1 MIPDADTCYRAVAGR
16 DPRFDGWFFTAVTS
30 TGIYCRPSCPART
43 PGRDRVRF
51 FPSAASAQRHGYR
64 ACKRCRPDAC
74 PGSPDWNIRA
84 DVAGR
89 ALRLIGDGV
98 VDRDGVTGLS
108 SRLGYSPRQL
118 HRTLLA
124 EVGAGPLALARSR
137 RAQTARVLLETT
149 DLPVTDVAFAAGF
162 ASVRQF
168 NDTIREVFCANPSE
182 LRAAR
187 TPGASGPA
195 GVIALRLPFRPPMDV
210 AFTLRW
216 LGWHAVPGLESF
228 ADSDGDSDTQT
239 RTDTRSGTDSQTDTQ
254 TDSDAHGDGHGRAD
268 AGIDGAVSGSDSQP
282 GYRRTLDLPHAP
294 GRVRLTVGGPSWVAA
309 SLELDDQRDLGA
321 AVSRIRRLL
330 DLDADPQSI
339 DTDLAADP
347 RLRPLVL
354 ARPGLRSPGDV
365 SGFETIIRTVIG
377 QQISLAGA
385 CTVIGRVVDRFGRRL
400 PRAAV
405 EHPGPDRLFPGP
417 DTLAAANPEELP
429 MPRARGRAVVAVAR
443 AFADGRVSLHPGADR
458 AATRA
463 ALLELPGVG
472 PWTADYVA
480 MRSLSDPDV
489 LLATDLATR
498 RIAARLDIDLAA
510 AAGGWSPWCSYVTHH
525 LWALALTERKDPVPP
540 RPTQP

>member
-51 FPSAASAQRHGYR
+51 FPSAASAQRHGFR

-98 VDRDGVTGLS
+98 VDRDGVAGLS
-108 SRLGYSPRQL
+108 SRLGYSTRQL

-149 DLPVTDVAFAAGF
+149 DLPVTEVAFAAGF

-168 NDTIREVFCANPSE
+168 NDTIREVFCTNPSG
-182 LRAAR
+182 LRAGR

-195 GVIALRLPFRPPMDV
+195 GVIELRLPFRPPMDV

-216 LGWHAVPGLESF
+216 LGWHTVAGLESF
-228 ADSDGDSDTQT
+228 AD
-239 RTDTRSGTDSQTDTQ
+239 TDTDTDTGAGAGAG
-254 TDSDAHGDGHGRAD
+254 TGAGAGADGGDRAM
-268 AGIDGAVSGSDSQP
+268 GTP
-282 GYRRTLDLPHAP
+282 TGYRRTLDLPHAP
-294 GRVRLTVGGPSWVAA
+294 GRVRLSVGGPTWVAA
-309 SLELDDQRDLGA
+309 SLTLGDQRDLGA
-321 AVSRIRRLL
+321 AVARIRRLL
-330 DLDADPQSI
+330 DLDADPLSI
-339 DTDLAADP
+339 DSDLAVDP

-365 SGFETIIRTVIG
+365 SGFETMIRTVIG
-377 QQISLAGA
+377 QQISLTGA
-385 CTVIGRVVDRFGRRL
+385 RTVIGRVVDQFGGRL
-400 PRAAV
+400 PGTPGADT
-405 EHPGPDRLFPGP
+405 GPDRLFPGP

-429 MPRARGRAVVAVAR
+429 MPRARGRAVVAVAQ
-443 AFADGRVSLHPGADR
+443 AFVAGRISLHPGVDR

-463 ALLELPGVG
+463 ALLQLPGVG

-498 RIAARLDIDLAA
+498 RIADRMGLDLTV
-510 AAGGWSPWCSYVTHH
+510 AGHEWSPWRSYVTHH
-525 LWALALTERKDPVPP
+525 LWAVALTDRPAPTPKSTNRTRLHPPGSDPEES
-540 RPTQP
+540 RLS

>member
-51 FPSAASAQRHGYR
+51 FPSAASAQRHGFR

-98 VDRDGVTGLS
+98 VDRDGVAGLS
-108 SRLGYSPRQL
+108 SRLGYSTRQL

-149 DLPVTDVAFAAGF
+149 DLPVTEVAFAAGF

-168 NDTIREVFCANPSE
+168 NDTIREVFCANPSG

-187 TPGASGPA
+187 TPGAAGSA
-195 GVIALRLPFRPPMDV
+195 GVIELRLPFRPPMDV

-216 LGWHAVPGLESF
+216 LGWQAVPGLEDF
-228 ADSDGDSDTQT
+228 
-239 RTDTRSGTDSQTDTQ
+239 TDSENEMT
-254 TDSDAHGDGHGRAD
+254 A
-268 AGIDGAVSGSDSQP
+268 

-294 GRVRLTVGGPSWVAA
+294 GRVRLSVGGPTWVAA
-309 SLELDDQRDLGA
+309 SLTLGDQRDLGA
-321 AVSRIRRLL
+321 AVARIRRLL
-330 DLDADPQSI
+330 DLDADPLSV
-339 DTDLAADP
+339 DPDLAVDP

-365 SGFETIIRTVIG
+365 SGFETMIRTVIG
-377 QQISLAGA
+377 QQISLTGA
-385 CTVIGRVVDRFGRRL
+385 RTVIGRVVDRFGGRL
-400 PRAAV
+400 PGTPGADT
-405 EHPGPDRLFPGP
+405 GPDRLFPGP

-429 MPRARGRAVVAVAR
+429 MPRARGRAVVAVAQ
-443 AFADGRVSLHPGADR
+443 AFVAGRISLHPGVDR

-463 ALLELPGVG
+463 ALLQLPGVG

-498 RIAARLDIDLAA
+498 RIADRMGLDLTV
-510 AAGGWSPWCSYVTHH
+510 AGHEWSPWRSYVTHH
-525 LWALALTERKDPVPP
+525 LWAVALTDRPAPTPKSTNRTRLHPPGSDPEES
-540 RPTQP
+540 RLS